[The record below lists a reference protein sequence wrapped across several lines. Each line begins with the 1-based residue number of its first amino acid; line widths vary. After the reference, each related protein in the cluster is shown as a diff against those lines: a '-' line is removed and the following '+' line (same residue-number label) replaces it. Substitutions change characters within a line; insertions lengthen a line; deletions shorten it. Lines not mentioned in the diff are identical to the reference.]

1 MQDDIV
7 CIYVCAVSSISN
19 AKIDETAG
27 NIVEISQLCEK
38 SEFELTYSR
47 SKLASLVSIFKG
59 SVTASL

>member
-1 MQDDIV
+1 MKGDIV
-7 CIYVCAVSSISN
+7 CISVS
-19 AKIDETAG
+19 DVFE
-27 NIVEISQLCEK
+27 LCEK

>member
-19 AKIDETAG
+19 AKIDETARK
-27 NIVEISQLCEK
+27 IVEISQLCEK

-47 SKLASLVSIFKG
+47 SKLASLVSIFKS